1 MLIEV
6 AKMVLRDRGHMTV
19 ERVAR
24 QASACGY
31 GSNEE
36 DEREQRKGRGAA
48 ELAEEDGSG
57 SDCSRSLGS
66 SWTTTTGG
74 AAVES
79 PELASTGGAGVLR
92 AT

>member
-6 AKMVLRDRGHMTV
+6 AKMVLRDRGHRTV
-19 ERVAR
+19 EGVAR

-31 GSNEE
+31 GSDEEE

-48 ELAEEDGSG
+48 ELAGEDGSG

-66 SWTTTTGG
+66 SWTAATGG
-74 AAVES
+74 AA
-79 PELASTGGAGVLR
+79 ELAFTGGAGVLH